1 MKIGKQTL
9 KLENTPKLLETSSA
23 VGPKESSGPLGNY
36 FDIKVSDIFFGEKTF
51 EKAESKFLTVAIENL
66 LHKVSLQNDKI
77 DYIFSGDL
85 LNQCTASAYCVR
97 DLEIPFF
104 GLYGACSTYV
114 EGMILASIL
123 INAGMGEKIICS
135 ASSHFC
141 SSERQFRMPLEHGNQ
156 RPPSSQYTVT
166 GSGCALITNNKID
179 KKAPFITYVTPGK
192 IVDMG
197 ISDMAN
203 MGAAMAPAAFD
214 TIITHLKDTGRKPE
228 YYDAIITGDLGNEGS
243 EILIDLCN
251 NYGIDISK
259 VHTDCG
265 KEIFDLVSDRDVN
278 SGGSGCGCI
287 ASVFSGYFYG
297 KMKELKLNKVLL
309 VATGALMSPI
319 SINQG
324 ESIPSIAHAIAIENE
339 VD

>member
-9 KLENTPKLLETSSA
+9 KLENTPKLLETSSS
-23 VGPKESSGPLGNY
+23 VGPKEADGPLGNY
-36 FDIKVSDIFFGEKTF
+36 FDIKVNDIFFGEKTF
-51 EKAESKFLTVAIENL
+51 EKAETKFLTTAINNL
-66 LHKVSLQNDKI
+66 LQKVSLQNDKI

-85 LNQCTASAYCVR
+85 LNQCIASAYSVR

-123 INAGMGEKIICS
+123 VNSGMGEKIIYS

-156 RPPSSQYTVT
+156 RPPSAQYTVT
-166 GSGCALITNNKID
+166 GAGCGLITTSKIE

-192 IVDMG
+192 IVDLG
-197 ISDMAN
+197 INDMAN
-203 MGAAMAPAAFD
+203 MGAAMAPAAVM
-214 TIITHLKDTGRKPE
+214 TILTHLEDTGRKPE

-243 EILIDLCN
+243 EILIDLCKKN
-251 NYGIDISK
+251 GVDISK

-265 KEIFDLVSDRDVN
+265 KEIFDTINDRDVN

-287 ASVFSGYFYG
+287 ASVFSGYFYQ
-297 KMKELKLNKVLL
+297 KMKEQKINKVLL

-324 ESIPSIAHAIAIENE
+324 ESIPSIAHAVAIENE
-339 VD
+339 VN